1 MYKKKLLKQYLSN
14 QSDKDDVLTSGQPS
28 NTDSSLIYK
37 DGKWVNP
44 ATTKSSSEDNLTL

>member
-1 MYKKKLLKQYLSN
+1 MYKKSLKQYFSN
-14 QSDKDDVLTSGQPS
+14 QSNKGDILTSGQPS

-37 DGKWVNP
+37 DGKWVKP